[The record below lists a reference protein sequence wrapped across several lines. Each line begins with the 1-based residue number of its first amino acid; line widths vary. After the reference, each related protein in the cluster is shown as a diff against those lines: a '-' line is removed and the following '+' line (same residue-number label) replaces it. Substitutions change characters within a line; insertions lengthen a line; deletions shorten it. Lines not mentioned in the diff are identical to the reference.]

1 MAWDDE
7 FGSFSYGEKEMK
19 SGPDKAGAEAHANTN
34 AGNAGYTGSSGNA
47 AGAGNTGSAGIPSF
61 GAYRTTEP
69 VAQQTGTAGGYPGSH
84 QGYPQMTQQ
93 SVSPASSMVNPYGYT
108 PSGTANRD
116 PMGTGSYSG
125 YGSGSGSGHTGS
137 GNTPDPGKG
146 SGSKSESVKKSTS
159 SAKTENRKKKGSGTG
174 KKFLLTASL
183 ALVFGAVSSGVFIG
197 ANKLFGSSDNG
208 GKTGTE
214 ISTGNTATSD
224 SIGTQP
230 TVDTSGSTVTVS
242 YDVAEI
248 VKKAQPSIVS
258 ITTTVSTS
266 YQYYFQQYERES
278 TGAGSGIIIGKDDTN
293 LYVATNYHVIENAKE
308 INVGFN
314 DGQILR
320 ANVTGYDSSADVAV
334 VQIPVSTIPESTAA
348 AISIAVTGDS
358 DTLQVGEPAIAI
370 GNALGYGQSVTV
382 GYISALNRTIT
393 ANTGT
398 YIQTDAAINPGNSGG
413 ALFNAKGEVIGI
425 NSVKYVDSKVEGMGF
440 SIPIN
445 KAMTII
451 NSLIQ
456 KGTVG
461 KIYIGIG
468 GANVTQ
474 EYSQIYGFPVGIYV
488 KNVASDTPAEKA
500 GILQADIIT
509 AVDGKTVTTMDELVD
524 TLQKYKAGD
533 TVELT
538 LYRADSRG
546 GYNQTSVRV
555 TVEQE

>member
-7 FGSFSYGEKEMK
+7 FGSFSYGEKETT
-19 SGPDKAGAEAHANTN
+19 SSPDKAGAGTNMNANS
-34 AGNAGYTGSSGNA
+34 GSTGSA
-47 AGAGNTGSAGIPSF
+47 AGAGNTGNAGIPSF
-61 GAYRTTEP
+61 GAYRASEP
-69 VAQQTGTAGGYPGSH
+69 APRQAGAAGGYPGGH

-93 SVSPASSMVNPYGYT
+93 STMQTSSMGNPYGYT
-108 PSGTANRD
+108 PSGTTNRD
-116 PMGTGSYSG
+116 TFGTGSYSG
-125 YGSGSGSGHTGS
+125 YGSGNDSGNMGS
-137 GNTPDPGKG
+137 GNDPDT
-146 SGSKSESVKKSTS
+146 GSKSESVKKSS
-159 SAKTENRKKKGSGTG
+159 SAKTTNRKKKSSGTG

-183 ALVFGAVSSGVFIG
+183 ALVFGAVSAGVFIG

-214 ISTGNTATSD
+214 ISTGNPATSD

-474 EYSQIYGFPVGIYV
+474 EYSQIYGFPVGVYV
-488 KNVASDTPAEKA
+488 KNVASGTPAEKA

-538 LYRADSRG
+538 IYRADSKG

>member
-7 FGSFSYGEKEMK
+7 FGSFSYGEKDMK
-19 SGPDKAGAEAHANTN
+19 SGPDKAEASVN
-34 AGNAGYTGSSGNA
+34 AGNQGYTGSSAGTGNA
-47 AGAGNTGSAGIPSF
+47 GSSGIPSF
-61 GAYRTTEP
+61 GAYRTSEP
-69 VAQQTGTAGGYPGSH
+69 EGYQGGTSGGYQSGHQEYPQVSQQT
-84 QGYPQMTQQ
+84 
-93 SVSPASSMVNPYGYT
+93 SSMVNPYGYT
-108 PSGTANRD
+108 PSGAADRNI
-116 PMGTGSYSG
+116 TGMSGYSG
-125 YGSGSGSGHTGS
+125 HGSDRGAGYSGSGNDTGSGSGSG
-137 GNTPDPGKG
+137 
-146 SGSKSESVKKSTS
+146 SVKNNDSP
-159 SAKTENRKKKGSGTG
+159 AKTANRKKKSSGTG

-197 ANKLFGSSDNG
+197 VNKLFGSGDNG

-214 ISTGNTATSD
+214 ISTGNPASSD

-230 TVDTSGSTVTVS
+230 TVDTSGSTTTVS

-278 TGAGSGIIIGKDDTN
+278 TGAGSGIIIGKDDKN
-293 LYVATNYHVIENAKE
+293 LYVATNYHVIEDAKE

-320 ANVTGYDSSADVAV
+320 ATVTGYDASADVAV
-334 VQIPVSTIPESTAA
+334 VQISVSSIPESTAA

-358 DTLQVGEPAIAI
+358 DALQVGEPAIAI

-382 GYISALNRTIT
+382 GYISALNRTIS
-393 ANTGT
+393 NSTGT

-425 NSVKYVDSKVEGMGF
+425 NSIKYVDSKVEGMGF

-451 NSLIQ
+451 DSLIQ

-474 EYSQIYGFPVGIYV
+474 EYSQIYGFPVGVYV
-488 KNVASDTPAEKA
+488 KNVYSDTPAEEA
-500 GILQADIIT
+500 GILQGDIIT
-509 AVDGKTVTTMDELVD
+509 AVDGKTVKTMDELVD
-524 TLQKYKAGD
+524 ALQKYKVGD
-533 TVELT
+533 SVDLT
-538 LYRADSRG
+538 IYRADSKG
-546 GYNQTSVRV
+546 GYNQNSVRV